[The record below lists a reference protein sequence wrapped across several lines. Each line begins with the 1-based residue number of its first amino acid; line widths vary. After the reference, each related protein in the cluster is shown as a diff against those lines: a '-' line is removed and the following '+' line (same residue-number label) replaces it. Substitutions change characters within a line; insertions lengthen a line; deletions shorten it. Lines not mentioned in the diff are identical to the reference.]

1 VAAIESPPAICDHEQ
16 HNVDAN
22 FFMRREP
29 STDAFVFEG
38 LNLPG
43 DPFIQTLV
51 HIAVGIYPKGWDSMN
66 V

>member
-1 VAAIESPPAICDHEQ
+1 
-16 HNVDAN
+16 VDAN